1 MQKIFISI
9 VVVVSMCLTS
19 CGDVHEKAYQAE
31 LMYKYAKETNS
42 IDTLLYKQEFIDIW
56 YSMSDDERVEY
67 RNYKS
72 YMNTENGK
80 LDKIQREA
88 EDLLN
93 E

>member
-1 MQKIFISI
+1 MKKIFISI
-9 VVVVSMCLTS
+9 AVVLSMCLTS
-19 CGDVHEKAYQAE
+19 CSDIYEKAYQAE

-42 IDTLLYKQEFIDIW
+42 IDTLLYKQEFIDVW

-72 YMNTENGK
+72 YMNTENEK

-88 EDLLN
+88 EELLN